1 MPRRNAG
8 ANDRGKHM
16 ANDAIAAQRQTE
28 QERLRAIRLTATAS
42 LIGTTIEWY
51 DFILYTSLAG
61 LIFNK
66 LFFPA
71 GNALVSL
78 LLAYATFAV
87 GFLTRPIGG
96 AFFGHFGDRIG
107 RKPLLVLT
115 LTMMGAVTFLIGLV
129 PTYASIGIAAPLI
142 IVMLR
147 LIQGFAMGG
156 EWGGAVL
163 MAFEYA
169 PPDRRGFYAS
179 FPQIGFALGLCLS
192 TGAITLLSGTLSN
205 EAFMAWGWRC
215 AFLVSILL
223 LLFGLFIRLRLLETP
238 EFSRIRDGYHVSKL
252 PLAEVARDYSGNILL
267 GWLARMGEGAVFTV
281 YTLYMFS
288 YLIAI
293 VHLPRTLVLASVT
306 AAAFVLIFTTPLAS
320 AWSDRVGRRRLFA
333 WAALANGAAAFPLLW
348 MLQSGSAALAAI
360 AIVISIGL
368 LWAPVY
374 GPEAALFCELFD
386 TRVRYTGV
394 SLVYQIGAI
403 IFLAPIPIFAALLV
417 AYDGNQPWWL
427 AAYIVVACCVS
438 ALSAML
444 MRRTFPVPALAV
456 APATVDIGRG

>member
-1 MPRRNAG
+1 
-8 ANDRGKHM
+8 M
-16 ANDAIAAQRQTE
+16 ANDATAAAPAGSER
-28 QERLRAIRLTATAS
+28 ERLHAIRLTAVAS

-71 GNALVSL
+71 DNPLVSL

-96 AFFGHFGDRIG
+96 VFFGHFGDRIG

-115 LTMMGAVTFLIGLV
+115 LTMMGTVTFLIGLV
-129 PTYASIGIAAPLI
+129 PTYAAIGVAAPLI
-142 IVMLR
+142 MVALR

-169 PPDRRGFYAS
+169 PHKQRGFYAS
-179 FPQIGFALGLCLS
+179 FPQIGFALGLCFS
-192 TGAITLLSGTLSN
+192 TGIITLLSATLSN
-205 EAFMAWGWRC
+205 EAFLAWGWRC

-223 LLFGLFIRLRLLETP
+223 LGVGLFVRLKLLETP
-238 EFSRIRDGYHVSKL
+238 EFSRIRDNYHVSKL
-252 PLAEVARDYSGNILL
+252 PIAEVTRDYWWNILL
-267 GWLARMGEGAVFTV
+267 GWLARIGEGAVFTV

-288 YLIAI
+288 YLTAI
-293 VHLPRTLVLASVT
+293 IHLPRTLVLASVT
-306 AAAFVLIFTTPLAS
+306 AAALVLIFTTPLAA

-333 WAALANGAAAFPLLW
+333 VAMLINGAAAFPLFWL
-348 MLQSGSAALAAI
+348 LQSGSGLLAAI
-360 AIVISIGL
+360 AIVISIGI

-403 IFLAPIPIFAALLV
+403 IFLAPIPILAAVLV
-417 AYDGNQPWWL
+417 ALDGNQPWWL
-427 AAYIVVACCVS
+427 VVYIVFACAVS
-438 ALSAML
+438 ALAAGL
-444 MRRTFPVPALAV
+444 MRRTFIGAPVLAAAAV
-456 APATVDIGRG
+456 PVKVPGR

>member
-1 MPRRNAG
+1 
-8 ANDRGKHM
+8 M
-16 ANDAIAAQRQTE
+16 ANRAGLPQTE
-28 QERLRAIRLTATAS
+28 QERLRAITLTAVAS

-51 DFILYTSLAG
+51 DFILYTSLSG

-66 LFFPA
+66 LFFPTS
-71 GNALVSL
+71 NPLVSL

-129 PTYASIGIAAPLI
+129 PTYNAIGIAAPLLM
-142 IVMLR
+142 VALR
-147 LIQGFAMGG
+147 LVQGFAMGG

-169 PPDRRGFYAS
+169 PHHRRGFYAS

-192 TGAITLLSGTLSN
+192 TGAITLLSGALSN

-215 AFLVSILL
+215 AFLASIVLL
-223 LLFGLFIRLRLLETP
+223 LVGLFVRLKLLETP
-238 EFSRIRDGYHVSKL
+238 EFSRIRDNYHVSRL
-252 PLAEVARDYSGNILL
+252 PLAEVARDYGGNIVL
-267 GWLARMGEGAVFTV
+267 GWLARMGEGGVFTV

-288 YLIAI
+288 YLTAI
-293 VHLPRTLVLASVT
+293 VHLPRTLVLAAVT
-306 AAAFVLIFTTPLAS
+306 TAAFVLILTTPVAS
-320 AWSDRVGRRRLFA
+320 AWSDRIVRRRLFA
-333 WAALANGAAAFPLLW
+333 WASLINGAAAFPLLW
-348 MLQSGSAALAAI
+348 MLQSGNGTLGAI
-360 AIVISIGL
+360 AIVISIGI
-368 LWAPVY
+368 LWAPIY

-394 SLVYQIGAI
+394 SLVYQVGAI
-403 IFLAPIPIFAALLV
+403 IFLAPIPILAALLV
-417 AYDGNQPWWL
+417 ASDGNQPWWL
-427 AAYIVVACCVS
+427 AGYLVLGCCVS

-444 MRRTFPVPALAV
+444 MRRTFL
-456 APATVDIGRG
+456 APAMAAAAMPADAPRG

>member
-1 MPRRNAG
+1 VANQPDAG
-8 ANDRGKHM
+8 ATPARTERDRLH
-16 ANDAIAAQRQTE
+16 
-28 QERLRAIRLTATAS
+28 AIRLTATAS

-71 GNALVSL
+71 DNALVSL
-78 LLAYATFAV
+78 LLAYGTFAV
-87 GFLTRPIGG
+87 GFITRPIGG

-129 PTYASIGIAAPLI
+129 PTYAQIGVAAPLLM
-142 IVMLR
+142 IVLR
-147 LIQGFAMGG
+147 LVQGFAMGG

-163 MAFEYA
+163 MAYEYA
-169 PPDRRGFYAS
+169 PPNRRGFYAS

-192 TGAITLLSGTLSN
+192 TGAITLLSGLLSN
-205 EAFMAWGWRC
+205 EAFLAWGWRC

-223 LLFGLFIRLRLLETP
+223 LLFSLFIRLKLFETP
-238 EFSRIRDGYHVSKL
+238 EFSRIRDNYHVSKL
-252 PLAEVARDYSGNILL
+252 PLAEVLQDYSGNIVL
-267 GWLARMGEGAVFTV
+267 GWLARMGEGAVFTI
-281 YTLYMFS
+281 YTIYMFS
-288 YLIAI
+288 YLTAI
-293 VHLPRTLVLASVT
+293 VHLQRTAVLASVT
-306 AAAFVLIFTTPLAS
+306 AAALVLIFTTPLAA
-320 AWSDRVGRRRLFA
+320 AWSDRIGRRRLFA
-333 WAALANGAAAFPLLW
+333 IAVLINGFAAFPLFW
-348 MLQSGSAALAAI
+348 MLQSGSTVLAAA
-360 AIVISIGL
+360 AIIISIGL

-403 IFLAPIPIFAALLV
+403 VFLAPLPILAALLV
-417 AYDGNQPWWL
+417 HMDGDQPWTL
-427 AAYIVVACCVS
+427 ALYVLVACCVS
-438 ALSAML
+438 ALSATL
-444 MRRTFPVPALAV
+444 MRRTFGAPVLAV
-456 APATVDIGRG
+456 ATVAGQARTG

>member
-1 MPRRNAG
+1 
-8 ANDRGKHM
+8 M
-16 ANDAIAAQRQTE
+16 AKTPPAADPSPQSDKA
-28 QERLRAIRLTATAS
+28 RLRAIRLTAMAS

-87 GFLTRPIGG
+87 GFITRPIGG

-115 LTMMGAVTFLIGLV
+115 LTMMGTVTFLIGLV
-129 PTYASIGIAAPLI
+129 PTYAQIGVAAPLLM
-142 IVMLR
+142 IVLR
-147 LIQGFAMGG
+147 LVQGFAMGG

-169 PPDRRGFYAS
+169 PPHRRGFYAS
-179 FPQIGFALGLCLS
+179 FPQIGFALGLCFS
-192 TGAITLLSGTLSN
+192 TGAITLLSGVLSN
-205 EAFMAWGWRC
+205 EAFLAWGWRC
-215 AFLVSILL
+215 AFLASIVL
-223 LLFGLFIRLRLLETP
+223 LLFGLFVRLKLFETP
-238 EFSRIRDGYHVSKL
+238 EFSRIRGSYHVSRL
-252 PLAEVARDYSGNILL
+252 PIAEVARDYGGNILL
-267 GWLARMGEGAVFTV
+267 GWLARMGEGAVFTT
-281 YTLYMFS
+281 YTIYMFS
-288 YLIAI
+288 YLTAI
-293 VHLPRTLVLASVT
+293 VHLPRTAVLASVT
-306 AAAFVLIFTTPLAS
+306 AAALVLIVTTPLAS
-320 AWSDRVGRRRLFA
+320 AWSDRIGRRRLFA
-333 WAALANGAAAFPLLW
+333 GAALVNGIAAFPLFW
-348 MLQSGSAALAAI
+348 MLQSGSAWLAAA
-360 AIVISIGL
+360 AIVLSIGV

-403 IFLAPIPIFAALLV
+403 VFLAPLPILAAILV
-417 AYDGNQPWWL
+417 AIDGDQPWLL
-427 AAYIVVACCVS
+427 AAYVAVACCVS
-438 ALSAML
+438 ALAASL
-444 MRRTFPVPALAV
+444 MRRTFGAPALAPLK
-456 APATVDIGRG
+456 A

>member
-1 MPRRNAG
+1 
-8 ANDRGKHM
+8 M
-16 ANDAIAAQRQTE
+16 ANDAIFDAPAGDER
-28 QERLRAIRLTATAS
+28 ERLHAIRLTAFAS

-71 GNALVSL
+71 GNPLVSL

-115 LTMMGAVTFLIGLV
+115 LTMMGVGTFLIGLV
-129 PTYASIGIAAPLI
+129 PTYAAIGITAPLMM
-142 IVMLR
+142 VVLR

-192 TGAITLLSGTLSN
+192 TGIITLLSGVLSN
-205 EAFMAWGWRC
+205 EAFLAWGWRC
-215 AFLVSILL
+215 AFLASILL
-223 LLFGLFIRLRLLETP
+223 LGVGLFVRLKLLETP
-238 EFSRIRDGYHVSKL
+238 EFSRIRDNFRVSKL
-252 PLAEVARDYSGNILL
+252 PIAEVARDYWWNILL

-281 YTLYMFS
+281 YTLYMFA
-288 YLIAI
+288 YLTSI

-306 AAAFVLIFTTPLAS
+306 AAALVLIFTTPLAS

-333 WAALANGAAAFPLLW
+333 LATLVNGLAAFPLLW
-348 MLQSGSAALAAI
+348 MLQSGSGLLAAI
-360 AIVISIGL
+360 AVVMSIGV

-394 SLVYQIGAI
+394 SLVYQVGAI
-403 IFLAPIPIFAALLV
+403 IFLAPIPILAALLV
-417 AYDGNQPWWL
+417 AADGNRPWWL
-427 AAYIVVACCVS
+427 AAYLLFACAVS
-438 ALSAML
+438 ALAAGL
-444 MRRTFPVPALAV
+444 MRRTFGAPALAV
-456 APATVDIGRG
+456 EAVAAKVPSR